1 MLSGC
6 LLNCKYV
13 AITIMTLTLF
23 SREALVLRALLSAAC
38 LGFRSLMM

>member
-6 LLNCKYV
+6 LLNCKYL

-23 SREALVLRALLSAAC
+23 SREALVLRALLSAAL
-38 LGFRSLMM
+38 LGFRSLLM